1 MSKILV
7 VEDEAFLL
15 QALSDKLKKA
25 GHNVETAVDGVQ
37 GMEKIKSFKPEL
49 VFLDLLM
56 PNKDGYAVLEEAKSM
71 DETKDIPIVILS
83 NFGDEKEIKK
93 AKDLGARDYYVKA
106 NLKLSELVT
115 KIEDYVKK

>member
-25 GHNVETAVDGVQ
+25 GHEVETAGDGVQ
-37 GMEKIKSFKPEL
+37 GMEKIKSFKPDL

-56 PNKDGYAVLEEAKSM
+56 PNKDGYAVLKETHEM
-71 DETKDIPIVILS
+71 DDYKDLPIVILS
-83 NFGDEKEIKK
+83 NFGEEKEIKK

-115 KIEDYVKK
+115 KIEDYIKK